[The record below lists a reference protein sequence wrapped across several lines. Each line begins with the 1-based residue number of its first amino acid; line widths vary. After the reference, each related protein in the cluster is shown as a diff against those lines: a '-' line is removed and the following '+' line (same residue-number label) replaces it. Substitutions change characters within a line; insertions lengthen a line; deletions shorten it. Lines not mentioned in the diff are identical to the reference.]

1 MVDTLH
7 PPYSVIATW
16 PKPNYIDPHTR
27 GPALANLCIALIVI
41 GVLVVT
47 ARLYTRLFLTRA
59 AGLDD
64 ACIVIALAFGIAL
77 SVLVIIGNK
86 VWWSGH
92 HIWDIPISKFAD
104 HRFNI
109 WCAEWCYVIST
120 SCTKISV
127 LLFYRRISIKFS
139 KAFIIA
145 TWAGIVYNI
154 LYMIAFAL
162 VLLLLCSPISAY
174 WNSFNVIWVM
184 THPNFKC
191 GAENIELPLSG
202 VFSVIGDFYSALLPI
217 LVIFNLNL
225 SRRQKW
231 SLYALFSLA
240 FLIVAAGI
248 ARTVLMWQ
256 MMNEIYDFTWVL
268 WEMWIWGVVELYVA
282 ILAASAPALKPFL
295 RIFLV
300 NPLKSFAAATTSR
313 REKRGFRSEK
323 SRQNPDGSKAQIYA
337 SKKGSL
343 YQSQKG
349 STKSRVSVRE
359 SALMEDL
366 EELGIA
372 HGGRD
377 MLASWD
383 EYIGKEIDNDELDTK
398 RYQLQQN
405 KHGKV
410 AMAQV
415 WHSSSRASSRPTTAR
430 SVTDHPQGFWN
441 SSNTPDA
448 ASDVYV
454 GHGGW
459 DMGAELLVASVI
471 VYAAGYA
478 DEVEVVCGFE
488 SYFGEVEEE
497 FRCGGIELDAIVL
510 SALVGNENVERM
522 RALIGGC

>member
-1 MVDTLH
+1 
-7 PPYSVIATW
+7 
-16 PKPNYIDPHTR
+16 
-27 GPALANLCIALIVI
+27 VI
-41 GVLVVT
+41 GVLVVS

-92 HIWDIPISKFAD
+92 HIWDIPISKFSD

-248 ARTVLMWQ
+248 ARTILMWQ
-256 MMNEIYDFTWVL
+256 MMNEIYDFTW
-268 WEMWIWGVVELYVA
+268 G
-282 ILAASAPALKPFL
+282 K
-295 RIFLV
+295 
-300 NPLKSFAAATTSR
+300 LKSSSLKAIADKACSPVGNVDLGCR
-313 REKRGFRSEK
+313 RALCRHTGRKRS
-323 SRQNPDGSKAQIYA
+323 
-337 SKKGSL
+337 
-343 YQSQKG
+343 
-349 STKSRVSVRE
+349 STETISTNISCQP
-359 SALMEDL
+359 S
-366 EELGIA
+366 EEL
-372 HGGRD
+372 R
-377 MLASWD
+377 
-383 EYIGKEIDNDELDTK
+383 
-398 RYQLQQN
+398 
-405 KHGKV
+405 
-410 AMAQV
+410 
-415 WHSSSRASSRPTTAR
+415 R
-430 SVTDHPQGFWN
+430 SNHFKT
-441 SSNTPDA
+441 
-448 ASDVYV
+448 
-454 GHGGW
+454 
-459 DMGAELLVASVI
+459 
-471 VYAAGYA
+471 
-478 DEVEVVCGFE
+478 
-488 SYFGEVEEE
+488 
-497 FRCGGIELDAIVL
+497 
-510 SALVGNENVERM
+510 
-522 RALIGGC
+522 